1 MPGNCQVDF
10 YVLQNAEQSAGH
22 LACRL
27 AVKAWEQGHRI
38 TIITENGDQARQ
50 LDELM
55 WEHPPGRFLPHSL
68 GPGDCSSP
76 VQIGTTGDAIGS
88 DRDLIINL
96 TIHEFPDPERFSRL
110 LEIVPARDAERTA
123 SRNKFK
129 AYRGRGLAPV
139 VHNMGKSQ

>member
-1 MPGNCQVDF
+1 MPASCQVDF
-10 YVLQNAEQSAGH
+10 YILQNATLSASG

-27 AVKAWEQGHRI
+27 ALMAWEQGHRVAI
-38 TIITENGDQARQ
+38 MTDDAEQARL
-50 LDELM
+50 LDEMM

-68 GPGDCSSP
+68 GPGDSVSP
-76 VQIGTTGDAIGS
+76 VQIGAAGDAIGS

-96 TIHEFPDPERFSRL
+96 TAREFPDPERFSRL

-129 AYRGRGLAPV
+129 AYRGRGLTPV
-139 VHNMGKSQ
+139 VHKMGKTQ